1 MTMNSSTRRR
11 ELCIFPAFPAS
22 GMAVKNKSCGTQTAL
37 RTAKVPVQRRASG
50 KIAR

>member
-22 GMAVKNKSCGTQTAL
+22 GMAVNQVEYVYHLREAL
-37 RTAKVPVQRRASG
+37 RAKFANLC
-50 KIAR
+50 